1 MTEKSFFWDGEA
13 VGDAIYSEYSA
24 EEFAEYMDL
33 FNITDRYT
41 EGVRYVKHL
50 SYNGVLEPSNPAGV
64 TIQLAT
70 GVAIVK
76 GYLYTSDAVVNL
88 SLSAAPGAGTDYYTV
103 VLRESLSSSIQTVR
117 AALLGPV
124 NGGPAPV
131 VTQSSSI
138 WEIELAQVQQTSAG
152 VITIIDKRH
161 FVPNLV
167 LIEEKFID
175 ADNIA
180 ATITFSGIPKH
191 FKKLILDWQA
201 VDADYTS
208 GKIRITFNGDASALY
223 SWIQRRVD
231 YNTGTEVI
239 TSTLTDTDIQIAVP
253 STSPSDPARG
263 TFEVYCGVYLA
274 IDDASNMRNMCHW
287 FTSTG
292 GHAISGQGVGSTD
305 DNISSIEIT
314 AEDVGTP
321 NFNEA
326 RFTLYGVQ

>member
-41 EGVRYVKHL
+41 EGVRYVKHS
-50 SYNGVLEPSNPAGV
+50 SYNGALEPSNPAGV

-124 NGGPAPV
+124 NGGPAPT

-138 WEIELAQVQQTSAG
+138 WEIEIAKVLQSSVGT
-152 VITIIDKRH
+152 ITIFDTRR

-167 LIEEKFID
+167 LIDDVIIHTLLGNTGTFV
-175 ADNIA
+175 
-180 ATITFSGIPKH
+180 TFSNIPKH
-191 FKKLILDWQA
+191 FKKLILISLKKLNPSIPFSYQEK
-201 VDADYTS
+201 
-208 GKIRITFNGDASALY
+208 GK
-223 SWIQRRVD
+223 
-231 YNTGTEVI
+231 
-239 TSTLTDTDIQIAVP
+239 
-253 STSPSDPARG
+253 
-263 TFEVYCGVYLA
+263 
-274 IDDASNMRNMCHW
+274 
-287 FTSTG
+287 
-292 GHAISGQGVGSTD
+292 
-305 DNISSIEIT
+305 
-314 AEDVGTP
+314 
-321 NFNEA
+321 
-326 RFTLYGVQ
+326 